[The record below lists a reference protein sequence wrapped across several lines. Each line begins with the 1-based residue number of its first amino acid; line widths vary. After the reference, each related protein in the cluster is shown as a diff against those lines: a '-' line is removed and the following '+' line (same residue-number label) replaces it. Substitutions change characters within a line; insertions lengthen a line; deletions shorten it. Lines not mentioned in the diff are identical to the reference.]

1 MAKDL
6 GLELVG
12 KTNRSLDRR
21 LLVLLGL
28 LLRTCGL
35 RVASA
40 STAGM
45 VVSAVLA
52 WSDSSL
58 GNDVHILALRG
69 GCAYVSDVAS
79 TSAARTVRAITVAS
93 NNASSNNLA
102 VDILGIVRLEVAC
115 TPATVRDFGG
125 HGY

>member
-6 GLELVG
+6 GLELVS
-12 KTNRSLDRR
+12 KTNRSLDHR

-35 RVASA
+35 RVTSA
-40 STAGM
+40 STTGM

-58 GNDVHILALRG
+58 GNDVHILALGG

-79 TSAARTVRAITVAS
+79 T
-93 NNASSNNLA
+93 
-102 VDILGIVRLEVAC
+102 
-115 TPATVRDFGG
+115 
-125 HGY
+125 